1 MDEGLA
7 EVAAPPVAKPQA
19 RRRPAW
25 RPLRWLGG
33 LLLALIGMAA
43 LALLAIDTDP
53 GHRFLSD
60 RIAALAPRSG
70 LRIHIGRIDGS
81 IWGETR
87 LRDVRLSDPQGV
99 FLEIPELALDWH
111 PTAWLANRLDIDRL
125 ATDLAIL
132 HHVPALRDTG
142 ESGPILPGFDI
153 RIARLDVRT
162 LRIEPAVTGQRRTGR
177 IVGKGDVHRGR
188 AMIDL
193 AVATNAGDR
202 LRLLLD
208 AAPDRDRFDLET
220 RLSAPA
226 GGLVGALV
234 GTRRPMALTIGG
246 DGSWS
251 AWRGKARLDVSA
263 HRIADLALEANAGTY
278 ALSGLLAPAPILQGK
293 LQRLSS
299 PRILVTGAAKLAD
312 RRLDST
318 LSLRSAALSLD
329 LAGVIDLANS
339 AFDGLR
345 INAHLLKPPALFPN
359 MTGRAIGLRTTL
371 EGPFATAAFDYALTA
386 DQVQF
391 DDTGFE
397 EVRAQGR
404 GRFSRSP
411 VTLPV
416 RLTARRVTGVG
427 TVAGGILANLAI
439 DGTLK
444 VTPGH
449 VTGEGLALSSDKIS
463 GKLALLLD
471 LVTGDYTVSLSGG
484 LTRYLIPGIG
494 LVDVLTELKVL
505 PGPGGHG
512 TTVSGRA
519 RAWVRRF
526 DNAFLRSLAGGL
538 PMIDTGLVRGTDG
551 VLALRGL
558 VLTGPTVR
566 IAGNGIRRRDG
577 TFFFEGAGSQ
587 GTYGPLKIRLDGD
600 ISKPKVDLALDRPAD
615 ALGLAGVT
623 LNLLPSLAGFDYQAR
638 GQSTL
643 GPFTSRGAIL
653 LPANQP
659 AVVAVA
665 ALNVAN
671 SGARGNLR
679 SDPGGFTGQL
689 AVAGG
694 GLDGTLNFAP
704 SGPGDAAV
712 QVIGVKLRASGASFP
727 GPPAITVRQ
736 GTMEGTIRLDPAGTS
751 VKGSVS
757 GQGVRRGGLT
767 IARLAASADL
777 VGGNGKVRASIAGS
791 RGRAFDLV
799 TEADLAPNRVRLV
812 GQGTVDRRP
821 IRLTTPAAITREG
834 VGWRLAPTTL
844 AFAGGTATLSGR
856 FGNAG
861 TELDAGLERMP
872 LAVLDIATPGLGL
885 GGEAS
890 GKLSYRLAAGTAAP
904 TGRADIIVR
913 GLTRSG
919 LVLSSKP
926 VDLGIA
932 AVLSPDAAVAR
943 AVVASGGRT
952 IGRGQARIAPLTTGG
967 DLADRLGSAPL
978 FAQLRYDGPAD
989 ILWRLTGVET
999 IDLSGPVAIGADVG
1013 GRLNDPAIRGS
1024 LRTTGARL
1032 ESAVTGTVVTGLQ
1045 ATGRFDGS
1053 RLVIDRYAGATPKG
1067 GTVSGRAAF
1076 DLAAARGFGMDIA
1089 IDARQAVL
1097 LDRDDIG
1104 ATVTGPLTIRSDGA
1118 GGTIAGDVMLEK
1130 ARYRLGQAAAAA
1142 IPRLPATE
1150 INRPADEGEEE
1161 APPVPW
1167 TLDLHATAR
1176 NRVAVTGLGLDS
1188 DWRTD
1193 LRIKGSVDNP
1203 ALTGRADLMRG
1214 GYEFA
1219 GRRFDLDR
1227 GTIRFLGEAPPDPVL
1242 DIVAQANIQG
1252 LNATIRVSGT
1262 GLKPEIDFTSVPALP
1277 EDELL
1282 SRLLFGTSITN
1293 LSAPEALQLAAA
1305 VTSLRGGGTGLNPI
1319 NAVRRAAGLD
1329 RLRIL
1334 PADVTTGQRTS
1345 VAAGKYIGRRTY
1357 VEVITDG
1364 QGYSATR
1371 AEFQITRW
1379 LSLLSSISTLGRTS
1393 ANVRV
1398 SKDY

>member
-1 MDEGLA
+1 MTNGAGESVDTP
-7 EVAAPPVAKPQA
+7 APV
-19 RRRPAW
+19 RRRGRW
-25 RPLRWLGG
+25 RPLKWIGG
-33 LLLALIGMAA
+33 MLLAFVAVVA
-43 LALLAIDTDP
+43 TALLVIDTDA

-70 LRIHIGRIDGS
+70 LKIHIGRIDGS
-81 IWGETR
+81 IWGATR
-87 LRDVRLSDPQGV
+87 LRDVRLSDPQGL
-99 FLEIPELALDWH
+99 FLEVPELTLDWK
-111 PTAWLANRLDIDRL
+111 PAAWLANRLEIDRV

-132 HHVPALRDTG
+132 HRVPKLRPTG
-142 ESGPILPGFDI
+142 QRGPILPGFDI
-153 RIARLDVRT
+153 RIGALSVRT
-162 LRIEPAVTGQRRTGR
+162 LRIEPAVTGVRRIGR
-177 IVGKGDVHRGR
+177 ITGKADTRRGR
-188 AMIDL
+188 AFVDL
-193 AVATNAGDR
+193 TAGTNAGDR

-208 AAPDRDRFDLET
+208 AEPDKDRFDLET
-220 RLSAPA
+220 RLAAPS
-226 GGLVGALV
+226 GGLVGALA
-234 GTRRPMALTIGG
+234 GTKRPLALTVSG
-246 DGSWS
+246 DGNWA
-251 AWRGKARLDVSA
+251 AWKGAARLDVSA
-263 HRIADLALEANAGTY
+263 NRIADLKLDVRDGTY

-293 LQRLSS
+293 LQRLSA
-299 PRILVTGAAKLAD
+299 PRILVTGAAKLAN

-318 LSLRSAALSLD
+318 LSLRSPALSLD
-329 LAGVIDLANS
+329 LAGVVDLAES

-345 INAHLLKPPALFPN
+345 INAHLLRPPALFPN
-359 MTGRAIGLRTTL
+359 MTGRAIHLRTTL
-371 EGPFATAAFDYALTA
+371 DGPFDTAAFDYALTA
-386 DQVQF
+386 DQVAF
-391 DDTGFE
+391 DTTGFE
-397 EVRAQGR
+397 TVRAQGR

-427 TVAGGILANLAI
+427 DVAGGILANLVI

-444 VTPGH
+444 VTAKT
-449 VTGEGLALSSDKIS
+449 VTGEGLSLVSDKIR

-471 LVTGDYTVSLSGG
+471 LVTGEYNVTLSGG

-494 LVDVLTELKVL
+494 LVDVLTELKVV
-505 PGPGGHG
+505 PGPGGRG
-512 TTVSGRA
+512 TTVMGKG

-538 PMIDTGLVRGTDG
+538 PMIETGLVRGADG

-577 TFFFEGAGSQ
+577 TFFFEGAGTQ
-587 GTYGPLKIRLDGD
+587 GTYGPLSIRLDGD
-600 ISKPKVDLALDRPAD
+600 ISKPKIDLQLARPMD
-615 ALGLAGVT
+615 ALGLADVT
-623 LNLLPSLAGFDYQAR
+623 ARLDPSAQGFAYTAR

-643 GPFTSRGAIL
+643 GPVTSAGAIL
-653 LPANQP
+653 LPADRP
-659 AVVAVA
+659 ATVLVA
-665 ALNVAN
+665 ALDVAN
-671 SGARGNLR
+671 THASGALR
-679 SDPGGFTGQL
+679 SDPGGFNGQL
-689 AVAGG
+689 AVHGG
-694 GLDGTLNFAP
+694 GVDGALDFRAV
-704 SGPGDAAV
+704 SAV
-712 QVIGVKLRASGASFP
+712 QEIGVKLAATSAAFP
-727 GPPAITVRQ
+727 GPPAIAVRK
-736 GTMEGTIRLDPAGTS
+736 GTIDGLIRLDPAGTTI
-751 VKGSVS
+751 KGSVS
-757 GQGVRRGGLT
+757 AQGLRRGGLT

-777 VGGNGKVRASIAGS
+777 TDGNGKMRASFAGS
-791 RGRAFDLV
+791 RGRAFDLT
-799 TEADLAPNRVRLV
+799 TEATLAPNRVTLL

-821 IRLTTPAAITREG
+821 IRLTSPADLTREG
-834 VGWRLAPTTL
+834 DGWRLAPTKL
-844 AFAGGTATLSGR
+844 EFSGGNATLSGR
-856 FGNAG
+856 FGTGAI
-861 TELDAGLERMP
+861 ELDAGLDRMP
-872 LAVLDIATPGLGL
+872 LAVLDIVSPGLGL
-885 GGEAS
+885 GGAAT
-890 GKLSYRLAAGTAAP
+890 GKLSYRLAAGATNP
-904 TGRADIIVR
+904 TGRADLIVR

-919 LVLSSKP
+919 LVLSSRP
-926 VDLGIA
+926 VDVGIA
-932 AVLSPDAAVAR
+932 AVLSGEGAVAR

-952 IGRGQARIAPLTTGG
+952 IGRGQARIAPLPAGG
-967 DLADRLGSAPL
+967 DLADRLSNAPL
-978 FAQLRYDGPAD
+978 FAQIRYDGPAD

-999 IDLSGPVAIGADVG
+999 IDLSGPVAIGADVS
-1013 GRLNDPAIRGS
+1013 GRLADPVIRGS
-1024 LRTTGARL
+1024 LRTSGARL
-1032 ESAVTGTVVTGLQ
+1032 ESAVTGTVITGLQ

-1053 RLVIDRYAGATPKG
+1053 RLVIDRYAGATPHD
-1067 GTVSGRAAF
+1067 GTVNGHAAF
-1076 DLAAARGFGMDIA
+1076 DLAAARGFGIDIA
-1089 IDARQAVL
+1089 IDAKQAVL

-1118 GGTIAGDVMLEK
+1118 GGIIAGDVQLDK
-1130 ARYRLGQAAAAA
+1130 ARYRLGRAAAAA
-1142 IPRLPATE
+1142 IPRLPVTE
-1150 INRPADEGEEE
+1150 INRPADEGTED

-1167 TLDLHATAR
+1167 RLDLHATAR

-1188 DWRTD
+1188 EWRTD
-1193 LRIKGSVDNP
+1193 LKIKGTVDNP
-1203 ALTGRADLMRG
+1203 ALTGRADLVRG

-1227 GTIRFLGEAPPDPVL
+1227 GAIRFLGEAPPDPVL

-1371 AEFQITRW
+1371 VEFQITRW

>member
-1 MDEGLA
+1 MTEMLA
-7 EVAAPPVAKPQA
+7 DTDTVPPPMK
-19 RRRPAW
+19 RRRRRW
-25 RPLRWLGG
+25 GPLRWIGG
-33 LLLALIGMAA
+33 LLLAIVAA
-43 LALLAIDTDP
+43 FACALFVIDTDP

-60 RIAALAPRSG
+60 RLAALTPRSG

-87 LRDVRLSDPQGV
+87 LRDVRLSDPQGL
-99 FLEIPELALDWH
+99 FLEVPELALDWH
-111 PTAWLANRLDIDRL
+111 PIAWLANRVDVDRL

-132 HHVPALRDTG
+132 HRLPKLRETG
-142 ESGPILPGFDI
+142 EKGPILPGFDI
-153 RIARLDVRT
+153 RIGRLDIRT
-162 LRIEPAVTGQRRTGR
+162 LRIEPAVTGQRRIGR
-177 IVGKGDVHRGR
+177 IAGNGDVRRGR
-188 AMIDL
+188 AMIRL
-193 AVATNAGDR
+193 SVATNAGDR

-208 AAPDRDRFDLET
+208 AAPDKDRFDLDA
-220 RLSAPA
+220 RLAAPA
-226 GGLVGALV
+226 GGLVGALA
-234 GTRRPMALTIGG
+234 GTRRPMALVVGG
-246 DGSWS
+246 DGSWA
-251 AWRGKARLDVSA
+251 AWRGKARLDISA
-263 HRIADLALEANAGTY
+263 KRIADLALEANDGTY
-278 ALSGLLAPAPILQGK
+278 SLSGMLAPAPILQGK
-293 LQRLSS
+293 LQRLSA
-299 PRILVTGAAKLAD
+299 PRILVTGAANLAD

-329 LAGVIDLANS
+329 LAGVIDLAES
-339 AFDGLR
+339 AFDGVR

-359 MTGRAIGLRTTL
+359 MTGRAINLRTTL

-397 EVRAQGR
+397 TVRAQGR
-404 GRFSRSP
+404 GHFSKSP
-411 VTLPV
+411 VALPI

-427 TVAGGILANLAI
+427 AVAGGILANLAI

-444 VTPGH
+444 VTAKTL
-449 VTGEGLALSSDKIS
+449 TGDGLALNSDKIK
-463 GKLALLLD
+463 GKLSLLLD
-471 LVTGDYTVSLSGG
+471 LVTGDYTVTLSGG

-505 PGPGGHG
+505 PGPGGRG
-512 TTVSGRA
+512 TTVAGRG

-538 PMIDTGLVRGTDG
+538 PMIDTQLVRGTDG

-558 VLTGPTVR
+558 VLIGPTVR

-577 TFFFEGAGSQ
+577 TFFFGGAGTQ

-600 ISKPKVDLALDRPAD
+600 ISKPRIDLALDRPMD
-615 ALGLAGVT
+615 ALGLAAVT
-623 LNLLPSLAGFDYQAR
+623 LNLNPSPAGFDYAAR

-643 GPFTSRGAIL
+643 GPFTSSGAIL
-653 LPANQP
+653 LPENQP

-665 ALNVAN
+665 ALDVAN
-671 SGARGNLR
+671 SRAHGNLR
-679 SDPGGFTGQL
+679 SDPGGFSGRL

-694 GLDGTLNFAP
+694 GLDGTMDFAP
-704 SGPGDAAV
+704 VGPTDSAV
-712 QVIGVKLRASGASFP
+712 QQIGVKLTANGAQFP
-727 GPPAITVRQ
+727 GPPAIAVRR
-736 GTMEGTIRLDPAGTS
+736 GTMEGTIRLDPGGTS
-751 VKGSVS
+751 IKGSIS

-767 IARLAASADL
+767 IARLAASAAL
-777 VGGNGKVRASIAGS
+777 VGGNGTIRASIAGS
-791 RGRAFDLV
+791 RGRAFDLT
-799 TEADLAPNRVRLV
+799 TEATLAPDRVRLV
-812 GQGTVDRRP
+812 GQGTVDSRP
-821 IRLTTPAAITREG
+821 IRLTSPADLTRDG
-834 VGWRLAPTTL
+834 AGWRLAPTKL
-844 AFAGGTATLSGR
+844 EFAGGAATLSGR
-856 FGNAG
+856 FGSGA

-872 LAVLDIATPGLGL
+872 LAVLDIASPGLGL
-885 GGEAS
+885 GGAAS
-890 GKLSYRLAAGTAAP
+890 GKLSYRLAAGATAP

-952 IGRGQARIAPLTTGG
+952 IGRGQGRIAPLAAGG
-967 DLADRLGSAPL
+967 DLADRLGNAPL

-999 IDLSGPVAIGADVG
+999 IDLSGPVAIGADVS

-1024 LRTTGARL
+1024 LRTNGARL

-1053 RLVIDRYAGATPKG
+1053 RLVVDRYAGATPKG

-1089 IDARQAVL
+1089 IDAKDAVL
-1097 LDRDDIG
+1097 LERDDIG
-1104 ATVTGPLTIRSDGA
+1104 ATVTGPLTIKSDGA
-1118 GGTIAGDVMLEK
+1118 GGVIGGDVRLDK

-1150 INRPADEGEEE
+1150 INRPADEGEVD
-1161 APPVPW
+1161 AAPVPW
-1167 TLDLHATAR
+1167 RLDLHATAR
-1176 NRVAVTGLGLDS
+1176 NQVAVMGLGLDS
-1188 DWRTD
+1188 EWRAD
-1193 LRIKGSVDNP
+1193 LKIKGTVDNP
-1203 ALTGRADLMRG
+1203 AITGRADLVRG

-1227 GTIRFLGEAPPDPVL
+1227 GAIRFLGEAPPDPVL

-1262 GLKPEIDFTSVPALP
+1262 GLRPEIDFTSVPALP

-1371 AEFQITRW
+1371 VEFQITRW

-1393 ANVRV
+1393 ANVRI